1 MKFIKMDQELNNLKK
16 KVKIQDPTKDIE
28 VHKIK
33 EKEIVPEQ
41 EPSISE
47 MHGDYGE
54 CRIHFEGQV

>member
-28 VHKIK
+28 VYKIK

-41 EPSISE
+41 EP
-47 MHGDYGE
+47 
-54 CRIHFEGQV
+54 